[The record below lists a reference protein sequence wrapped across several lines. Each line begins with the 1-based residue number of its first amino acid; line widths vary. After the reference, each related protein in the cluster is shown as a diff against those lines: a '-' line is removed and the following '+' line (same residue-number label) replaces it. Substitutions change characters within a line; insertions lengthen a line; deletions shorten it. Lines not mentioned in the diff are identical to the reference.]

1 MSVFPENEN
10 TMLRADNTIM
20 KILIMIIIIIF
31 FILYVIVGE
40 TKS

>member
-20 KILIMIIIIIF
+20 KILIMIMIIIF
-31 FILYVIVGE
+31 FILYATVGE